1 MEVENNELITINFT
15 KEQVIDYLKNKLEI
29 NDNILIKNIR
39 KEEIDGL
46 ALILIILFKYPYEK
60 LKREYI
66 TKISSKID
74 RQIYKINEDK
84 KTNDFSSKNINEL
97 WKNLGD
103 TLEDL
108 KIGEK
113 LKYMKDLIIE
123 DPPPEF
129 NEMNNYIKKI
139 FLEDS
144 KKIIQNYE
152 DLITKDMEKIN
163 ERCKEHDMEINSDYT
178 FILKLIIKK
187 INEKNKNKENNNIS
201 LENNK
206 QDELNTNQSQ
216 YLFYCL
222 VEVYEYE
229 TSENDISYGLKN
241 PIDEF
246 KKLCYDLNIK
256 SLNDC
261 SYIDF
266 SKAQTIELSSYM
278 IWGSKESLE
287 LFIKNN
293 NFFEEF
299 NNYMETSRNKDKQGI
314 YLCLNTNKNIA
325 YIIIYP
331 GKFSYKYSKISE
343 PNDRI
348 LLTLIRYGFS
358 ISSNSILCLTNEEI
372 NTFDIEGYK
381 IFKEKE
387 ETNFRTERSRLE
399 TNETVQKIFK
409 IIKTSI
415 LEDSNKFQN
424 KEIIELR
431 LNNNNLLVSE
441 ELKDFVNSREINK
454 VKLED
459 FLIRIESGFD
469 LYFEENFDIPIKK
482 FYLLIKNNKIYLENN
497 QNDECLIEEQLKDIL
512 ENKINNELK
521 IIFKEIFEKLL
532 NENYFENIFKCQYCN
547 KFKKENEKDLYIDSN
562 NSYFHK
568 ECYQK
573 NNINTNSFNFAILKI
588 EVENYDLFLKIKS
601 NILEKNYEIIKNNEI
616 INFFEGFER
625 SIIEKKNISQEDK
638 FLIKKEIE
646 RFKLKLFNKIYNN
659 KERRNLIIGEEF
671 RKYNELLCD
680 NEGYTIKSKEWIE
693 KWKNKINQH
702 YNTNKKNIYNWT
714 ILKNSELIKNN
725 NRSKDFEIN
734 LDYEIKQKIDK
745 KVIVNLY
752 KFMAYNLD
760 TDIIILS
767 NPEELDKI
775 DKIENYYQVG
785 KKGFFIYLNKDNK
798 YKINI
803 SDKKFIEF
811 FGLP

>member
-15 KEQVIDYLKNKLEI
+15 KEQVIDYLQNKLEI
-29 NDNILIKNIR
+29 NDRNLMNNIR

-74 RQIYKINEDK
+74 RQMYKINENK
-84 KTNDFSSKNINEL
+84 ITNDFSSENINQL

-103 TLEDL
+103 TLDDL
-108 KIGEK
+108 KIGQK
-113 LKYMKDLIIE
+113 LKYMKDLIIK

-129 NEMNNYIKKI
+129 NEINNYIKKI

-144 KKIIQNYE
+144 EKIIQNYE

-163 ERCKEHDMEINSDYT
+163 QRCKEDDMEINSDYA

-201 LENNK
+201 LENNQ
-206 QDELNTNQSQ
+206 QDELNTNQ
-216 YLFYCL
+216 YLLYCL

-246 KKLCYDLNIK
+246 KKLCLDLKIK
-256 SLNDC
+256 YLNDC

-287 LFIKNN
+287 LFMKNN
-293 NFFEEF
+293 NFFDEF
-299 NNYMETSRNKDKQGI
+299 NTYMETSRNKDKQGI
-314 YLCLNTNKNIA
+314 YLCLDTKKKIA

-372 NTFDIEGYK
+372 NTFNIEGYK
-381 IFKEKE
+381 IFKDKKE
-387 ETNFRTERSRLE
+387 TDFRTERSRLE
-399 TNETVQKIFK
+399 RNEAVEKIFK
-409 IIKTSI
+409 IIKANV

-469 LYFEENFDIPIKK
+469 LYFEDNFDIPIKK

-497 QNDECLIEEQLKDIL
+497 QNNECLIEEQLKDIL
-512 ENKINNELK
+512 ESKINNEFK

-532 NENYFENIFKCQYCN
+532 NENYFKCQYCHD
-547 KFKKENEKDLYIDSN
+547 FKKENEKDLYIGSN
-562 NSYFHK
+562 YSYFHK

-573 NNINTNSFNFAILKI
+573 NNINSKKKKKKKIL
-588 EVENYDLFLKIKS
+588 L
-601 NILEKNYEIIKNNEI
+601 IL
-616 INFFEGFER
+616 
-625 SIIEKKNISQEDK
+625 
-638 FLIKKEIE
+638 
-646 RFKLKLFNKIYNN
+646 IY
-659 KERRNLIIGEEF
+659 
-671 RKYNELLCD
+671 
-680 NEGYTIKSKEWIE
+680 
-693 KWKNKINQH
+693 
-702 YNTNKKNIYNWT
+702 
-714 ILKNSELIKNN
+714 
-725 NRSKDFEIN
+725 
-734 LDYEIKQKIDK
+734 
-745 KVIVNLY
+745 
-752 KFMAYNLD
+752 
-760 TDIIILS
+760 
-767 NPEELDKI
+767 
-775 DKIENYYQVG
+775 
-785 KKGFFIYLNKDNK
+785 
-798 YKINI
+798 
-803 SDKKFIEF
+803 
-811 FGLP
+811 